1 MLDRFT
7 SWLVKSFSPMAR
19 LGLLKQDL
27 KQAHD
32 DYVVVRDEFDQNEQE
47 IASCTQAMTDI
58 VENRRRGSDA
68 TIGGLKSRIAAS
80 KRACRSLEPK
90 MVRQAYA
97 IEHRSEAI
105 SRMRAKM
112 IEV

>member
-1 MLDRFT
+1 MFDRFML
-7 SWLVKSFSPMAR
+7 WLVNLFSPMAR

-32 DYVVVRDEFDQNEQE
+32 DYVVVRDEFDQNEQKV
-47 IASCTQAMTDI
+47 ATWTQTMTDI
-58 VENRRRGSDA
+58 VEGRRRGSDV
-68 TIGGLKSRIAAS
+68 TIRDLKNRIAAS

-90 MVRQAYA
+90 MIRQAYA

-105 SRMRAKM
+105 SRMKAKM
-112 IEV
+112 LEV